1 MNKSDVNSLIL
12 EHVDKIENDNKR
24 QFINEILT
32 FERSKMDRE
41 QPHFK
46 DEYDELIEKYM
57 SDPEWR
63 IYSFYRSRWM
73 TTVSTR
79 VNRR

>member
-12 EHVDKIENDNKR
+12 DHVDQIEDENKR

-41 QPHFK
+41 RPHFT

-57 SDPEWR
+57 GD
-63 IYSFYRSRWM
+63 
-73 TTVSTR
+73 
-79 VNRR
+79 NQ

>member
-12 EHVDKIENDNKR
+12 EHVDKIEDDNKR

-41 QPHFK
+41 RPHFK
-46 DEYDELIEKYM
+46 DEYDDLIEEYM
-57 SDPEWR
+57 DTDE
-63 IYSFYRSRWM
+63 
-73 TTVSTR
+73 
-79 VNRR
+79 

>member
-12 EHVDKIENDNKR
+12 EHVDKIEDDNKR

-41 QPHFK
+41 RPHFK
-46 DEYDELIEKYM
+46 DDYHELIEKYM
-57 SDPEWR
+57 DKAE
-63 IYSFYRSRWM
+63 
-73 TTVSTR
+73 
-79 VNRR
+79 

>member
-12 EHVDKIENDNKR
+12 EHVDKIEDDDKR

-41 QPHFK
+41 RPHFK
-46 DEYDELIEKYM
+46 DEYDDLIEEYM
-57 SDPEWR
+57 DTDE
-63 IYSFYRSRWM
+63 
-73 TTVSTR
+73 
-79 VNRR
+79 

>member
-12 EHVDKIENDNKR
+12 KHVDKIEDDDKR

-41 QPHFK
+41 RPHFK
-46 DEYDELIEKYM
+46 DEYDDLIEEYM
-57 SDPEWR
+57 DTDE
-63 IYSFYRSRWM
+63 
-73 TTVSTR
+73 
-79 VNRR
+79 

>member
-12 EHVDKIENDNKR
+12 EHVDKIEDDDKR

-41 QPHFK
+41 RPHFK
-46 DEYDELIEKYM
+46 DDYHELIEKYM
-57 SDPEWR
+57 DKEK
-63 IYSFYRSRWM
+63 
-73 TTVSTR
+73 
-79 VNRR
+79 

>member
-1 MNKSDVNSLIL
+1 MNRSDVNSLIL
-12 EHVDKIENDNKR
+12 EHVDKIEDDNMR

-46 DEYDELIEKYM
+46 DEYNELIEKYM
-57 SDPEWR
+57 DVDE
-63 IYSFYRSRWM
+63 
-73 TTVSTR
+73 
-79 VNRR
+79 

>member
-1 MNKSDVNSLIL
+1 MNRSDVNSLIL
-12 EHVDKIENDNKR
+12 EHVDKIEDDNMR

-46 DEYDELIEKYM
+46 DEYNELIEKYM
-57 SDPEWR
+57 DVDEWR
-63 IYSFYRSRWM
+63 IYKSCRSL
-73 TTVSTR
+73 
-79 VNRR
+79 

>member
-1 MNKSDVNSLIL
+1 M
-12 EHVDKIENDNKR
+12 R

-46 DEYDELIEKYM
+46 DEYNELIEKYM
-57 SDPEWR
+57 DVDE
-63 IYSFYRSRWM
+63 
-73 TTVSTR
+73 
-79 VNRR
+79 